1 MKQQSKNQ
9 LILDGKF
16 SGSTTTKK
24 IECVPSHLS
33 PLKLTAVYDS
43 YWRFAVER
51 QNIFFNRLAN
61 GPRPWTTDPVILV
74 HKFTNAYRASDRV
87 SQYLIRNVIY
97 RDDLPSSESEVL
109 FRTLLFKL
117 FNKIETWEL
126 LEQTFGSITF
136 ADYQFDRYNN
146 VLSQAMQAGDRIY
159 SAAYIMPPGGSSFGY
174 PAKHQNHLKLLERMM
189 ADDLAGQLGKMPR
202 MQSAFELLRSYP
214 TIGDFLAYQFVTD
227 INYSEITDFSEM
239 DFVVPGPG
247 ARDGIKKCFSD
258 SAGLNEAELIRLMV
272 DNQEAEF
279 DRLGINFKSLWGRKL
294 QLIDCQ
300 NLFCEVSKYAR
311 VAHPEVAGVSGR
323 TRIKQKF
330 IPTGALEVPW
340 YPPKWGINEK
350 IKASFS
356 SSEST
361 QNNGKKPQKIKQA
374 KQTSLNLVSSNNK

>member
-1 MKQQSKNQ
+1 MKQQSNNQ
-9 LILDGKF
+9 LLLDENFG
-16 SGSTTTKK
+16 GVVTGPK
-24 IECVPSHLS
+24 IEYVPSHLS

-61 GPRPWTTDPVILV
+61 APRPWTTDPVILV

-97 RDDLPSSESEVL
+97 RDDLPSSASEVL

-126 LEQTFGSITF
+126 LEHTFGAITF
-136 ADYQFDRYNN
+136 ANYQFEHYNN
-146 VLSQAMQAGDRIY
+146 VLSKAMQAGDRIY

-189 ADDLAGQLGKMPR
+189 SDDLAGQLGRISR

-279 DRLGINFKSLWGRKL
+279 ERLGIDFKSLWGRKL

-311 VAHPEVAGVSGR
+311 VAHPEVAGISGR

-330 IPTGALEVPW
+330 TPTGDLEAPW

-350 IKASFS
+350 IRISLS
-356 SSEST
+356 SGSTT
-361 QNNGKKPQKIKQA
+361 QNTNIKSQKIKPAQQA
-374 KQTSLNLVSSNNK
+374 TFNLGGMNEI

>member
-1 MKQQSKNQ
+1 VKQQSNNQ
-9 LILDGKF
+9 LFIDENF
-16 SGSTTTKK
+16 SMVVTSPKV
-24 IECVPSHLS
+24 EYVPSHLS

-61 GPRPWTTDPVILV
+61 APRPWTTDPVILV

-97 RDDLPSSESEVL
+97 RDDLPASASEVL

-126 LEQTFGSITF
+126 LEHTFGAVTF
-136 ADYQFDRYNN
+136 ANYQFEHYDN
-146 VLSQAMQAGDRIY
+146 VLSKAMQAGNRIY

-189 ADDLAGQLGKMPR
+189 ADDLAGQLGRMPR
-202 MQSAFELLRSYP
+202 MQSAFELLRNYP

-258 SAGLNEAELIRLMV
+258 NAGLNEAEIIRLMV

-279 DRLGINFKSLWGRKL
+279 DRLGINFQSLWGRKL

-311 VAHPEVAGVSGR
+311 VAHPEVTGISGR

-330 IPTGALEVPW
+330 TPTGDLEAPW

-350 IKASFS
+350 IMVSCSSASPTKS
-356 SSEST
+356 I
-361 QNNGKKPQKIKQA
+361 NNKPQKIKPAQ
-374 KQTSLNLVSSNNK
+374 QTTLNLGGMNET